1 MLGAEPLIRAH
12 YIKTGLVKLV
22 FNPVL
27 SHGDRSYQSHQAA
40 ECAGEQGLFWEFHD
54 LLFEHQASLFT
65 GDIQA
70 TVKQLAAEAGLE
82 PASFA
87 ACLDE
92 QRYLDLIVSQDEVRQ
107 QRGIRGQPV
116 FDINGEFL
124 FGAQTF
130 EVFQSVIEA
139 HLAQTSGQ

>member
-1 MLGAEPLIRAH
+1 MLGAEPFIREN
-12 YIKTGLVKLV
+12 YIKTGQVRLI

-27 SHGDRSYQSHQAA
+27 SHGDRSYQTHQAA
-40 ECAGEQGLFWEFHD
+40 ECAGEQGRFWEFHD
-54 LLFEHQASLFT
+54 VLFEHQDSFWA
-65 GDIQA
+65 GDIRA
-70 TVKQLAAEAGLE
+70 TVKQLAAEAGLDTV
-82 PASFA
+82 SFN

-92 QRYLDLIVSQDEVRQ
+92 QRYLDVIFGQDEIRQ

-124 FGAQTF
+124 VGAQPF

-139 HLAQTSGQ
+139 QLAQ

>member
-1 MLGAEPLIRAH
+1 MLGAEPLIREN
-12 YIKTGLVKLV
+12 YIKTGQVRLI

-27 SHGDRSYQSHQAA
+27 SHGDRSYQTHQAA
-40 ECAGEQGLFWEFHD
+40 ECAGEQGRFWEFHD
-54 LLFEHQASLFT
+54 VLFEHQDSFWA
-65 GDIQA
+65 GDIRA
-70 TVKQLAAEAGLE
+70 TVKQLAAEAGLDT
-82 PASFA
+82 ASFN

-92 QRYLDLIVSQDEVRQ
+92 QRYLDVIFSQDEIRQ

-124 FGAQTF
+124 VGAQPF

-139 HLAQTSGQ
+139 QLAQ

>member
-1 MLGAEPLIRAH
+1 VIGTEPAIREN
-12 YIKTGLVKLV
+12 YVKTGQVRLV

-27 SHGDRSYQSHQAA
+27 NHGDRSYQTHQAA
-40 ECAGEQGLFWEFHD
+40 ECAAEQGRFWEFHD
-54 LLFEHQASLFT
+54 VLYENQDFFWS

-70 TVKQLAAEAGLE
+70 TVKQLAAEHGLDTAG
-82 PASFA
+82 FN

-92 QRYLDLIVSQDEVRQ
+92 QRYLELISSQDEIRQ

-124 FGAQTF
+124 FGAQSF
-130 EVFQSVIEA
+130 ETFQSIIEA
-139 HLAQTSGQ
+139 QLAQ